1 MRNKFAAFHAVTL
14 GMFTLVCI
22 LIPAT
27 TAQADPITVTT
38 TAVVVDT
45 RPTLNSVT
53 FTGATPGASFELLC
67 LCPNTSS
74 LGTGTVD
81 INGMGSL
88 DELLSDAAGQTSFFI
103 QIGNLS
109 YGRFGVL
116 VTNLSLTGQTTQ
128 PECTPEPATMLLL
141 GTGLAGVAIK
151 TRRRFKPHESDEG
164 RN

>member
-1 MRNKFAAFHAVTL
+1 ML
-14 GMFTLVCI
+14 LLVCI
-22 LIPAT
+22 LSAVT
-27 TAQADPITVTT
+27 AAQADPITVTT
-38 TAVVVDT
+38 TAILVDT
-45 RPTLNSVT
+45 RPTLNSIT
-53 FTGATPGASFELLC
+53 FTGATPGDSFELLC

-81 INGMGSL
+81 INGIGSL
-88 DELLSDAAGQTSFFI
+88 DELLSDATGQTSFFI

-128 PECTPEPATMLLL
+128 PECTPEPATMVLL

-151 TRRRFKPHESDEG
+151 TRRRFKRHKRNEG
-164 RN
+164 GN

>member
-1 MRNKFAAFHAVTL
+1 MRNKFAAFRGVSL
-14 GMFTLVCI
+14 GMSMLGCI
-22 LIPAT
+22 LIAAT
-27 TAQADPITVTT
+27 TALADPITVTT
-38 TAVVVDT
+38 TAVIVDT

-53 FTGATPGASFELLC
+53 FSGATPGASFELLC

-81 INGMGSL
+81 VNGMGSL
-88 DELLSDAAGQTSFFI
+88 DELLADAAGQTSFFI

-128 PECTPEPATMLLL
+128 PECTPEPATMLLP
-141 GTGLAGVAIK
+141 GTGLAGLALK
-151 TRRRFKPHESDEG
+151 TRRRFKRHKSNAG